1 MNRIARWK
9 IFVIVAICLLG
20 GLVAAPN
27 LMTREQVAKLPSWLS
42 HARLNLGLDLQG
54 GLHFLYEVNLRTVT
68 NERMEDLV
76 QSVREILRK
85 ERIGY
90 TRLGVAGQNTPGVNV
105 VFQLSNP
112 ADVAKVRDLIREA
125 EPGFLIETTGAGQI
139 TLRYE
144 EAALRE
150 RNTQIVAQSIEIIR
164 RRVDEFGTNEPYI
177 QRLGENRIQVQVPG
191 ATESERIKSVI
202 SQTARLSFRMVDVS
216 LTAQEARASGR
227 VPAGSE
233 LLPSADKAE
242 IVAGR
247 PAEYLVQR
255 RALIGGDNL
264 VDAQAAFQNG
274 EAVVSFRFD
283 SSGARRFADATRANV
298 GKPFAIVLDEKVIS
312 APVIREPILGGS
324 GIISGSFNT
333 ESARDLAL
341 LLRAGA
347 LPAPLTVLEER
358 TVGPDLGADSIEAG
372 KIACIIGYLLIAV
385 LMTLRYRAFG
395 VIANVGLFMNLVFTV
410 AIMSLIGATL
420 TLPGIAGMVLGLAM
434 AVDANVLI
442 YERMREET
450 KLGRSPLP
458 AADFALQRAYV
469 TILDS
474 NMTALVAAFFLYAFG
489 SGPVRG
495 FAVTLG
501 IGLIC
506 SMFTA
511 VTLTRLLMF
520 LWIGWRKPAKITI

>member
-9 IFVIVAICLLG
+9 ILVILAICLLG

-27 LMTREQVAKLPSWLS
+27 LMTREQIAKMPSWLS
-42 HARLNLGLDLQG
+42 HARMNLGLDLQG
-54 GLHFLYEVNLRTVT
+54 GLHFLYEINLQAVM

-76 QSVREILRK
+76 QNVREILRR

-90 TRLGVAGQNTPGVNV
+90 TGLGVAGQNTANV
-105 VFQLSNP
+105 QVRFQLTN
-112 ADVAKVRDLIREA
+112 ADDLPKVRQIIREA
-125 EPGFLIETTGAGQI
+125 EPGFALEATGAGLV

-144 EAALRE
+144 ETALRE
-150 RNTQIVAQSIEIIR
+150 RRDQIVAQSIEIIR

-191 ATESERIKSVI
+191 ATDSERIKSVI
-202 SQTARLSFRMVDVS
+202 SQTARLSFRMVD
-216 LTAQEARASGR
+216 TTTTPAEARAAGR
-227 VPAGSE
+227 IPAGSE
-233 LLPSADKAE
+233 ILQSADKSDAL
-242 IVAGR
+242 AGR
-247 PAEYLVQR
+247 PTEYVVQR
-255 RALIGGDNL
+255 RALVGGDNL

-298 GKPFAIVLDEKVIS
+298 GRPFAIVLDDKVIS

-358 TVGPDLGADSIEAG
+358 TVGPDLGADSIAAG
-372 KIACIIGYLLIAV
+372 EIACIIGYLLIAV
-385 LMTLRYRAFG
+385 LMIARYRAFG
-395 VIANVGLFMNLVFTV
+395 VIANIALAMNLVFTV
-410 AIMSLIGATL
+410 AIMSLLGATL

-458 AADFALQRAYV
+458 AADLALQRAYI

-474 NMTALVAAFFLYAFG
+474 NMTTLVAAFFLYMFG

-501 IGLIC
+501 IGLVC